1 MNVLA
6 IGAHFDDIELGCG
19 GSVAAHALGGDNV
32 FAYVAT
38 KSGYKNPAGNVV
50 RDDGAALEEGRKA
63 IEGILGAKLICGSF
77 ETFKLEC
84 SDALFREMLNIIET
98 NRIDLIYTHW
108 RYDAHHD
115 HSVLSK
121 ATLHVARHVP
131 RVLMYRSNWHD
142 GAASFNPNFYVDIS
156 GFYDKKMQA
165 IKCHVSEISRT
176 SSKWI
181 EYFAN
186 ECVNAGH
193 KAGVKHAEAFEV
205 VRWLESLG
213 REI

>member
-19 GSVAAHALGGDNV
+19 GSVAAHVQNNDNV

-50 RDDGAALEEGRKA
+50 RDDGTALKEGRRA

-84 SDALFREMLNIIET
+84 SDSLYREMLDIVEGKN
-98 NRIDLIYTHW
+98 IDLIYTHW
-108 RYDAHHD
+108 RHDAHHD
-115 HSVLSK
+115 HSNLSK

-131 RVLMYRSNWHD
+131 KVLMYRSNWYD
-142 GAASFNPNFYVDIS
+142 SAASFNSNFYVDIS
-156 GFYDKKMQA
+156 DFYDKKMQA
-165 IKCHVSEISRT
+165 IKCHVSENNRT
-176 SSKWI
+176 SSKWV
-181 EYFAN
+181 EYFEN
-186 ECVNAGH
+186 ECINMGCR
-193 KAGVKHAEAFEV
+193 AGVKYAEGFEV
-205 VRWLESLG
+205 VRWVEFIG
-213 REI
+213 